1 MAGAGLGA
9 LADQLCLRL
18 GNNHRAGPVGIGPDM
33 GRPGEGQ
40 DRVVHVGLH
49 MRPERDAQ
57 GALKIYGLRYRSFV
71 PAWGLHPALGAQVP
85 VRLVL
90 SHPDLPQC
98 HEVTLHEW
106 RPDGEAY
113 AGLPADLAE
122 AAARRRER
130 ITLRDLSPDCVTTMA
145 SNGLAGLGPYFLD
158 LRRLIG

>member
-1 MAGAGLGA
+1 
-9 LADQLCLRL
+9 
-18 GNNHRAGPVGIGPDM
+18 
-33 GRPGEGQ
+33 
-40 DRVVHVGLH
+40 

-130 ITLRDLSPDCVTTMA
+130 ITLRNLSPDCVTTMA